1 MAGFISIPI
10 IILGI
15 YGTYKE
21 SFNINILM
29 AMLLSFGVIFS
40 LFSDINLASTIL
52 NTAFIAL
59 LIYYAYLIKYEEN
72 IASQSNNIEIGN
84 NGCNESSSIIMHSQQ
99 FMSEKSRLP

>member
-1 MAGFISIPI
+1 
-10 IILGI
+10 
-15 YGTYKE
+15 
-21 SFNINILM
+21 M

>member
-29 AMLLSFGVIFS
+29 AMLSSFGVIFS

-59 LIYYAYLIKYEEN
+59 LIYYAYLIKYEES
-72 IASQSNNIEIGN
+72 IASQSNNIEMGI
-84 NGCNESSSIIMHSQQ
+84 NGCNESSSIILHSQQ
-99 FMSEKSRLP
+99 FIPEKSRLP